1 MKILLVNPPMER
13 LSGVAS
19 WFFPL
24 GLTYL
29 ASVLRRNGHE
39 VHVYVADNFGRTSKI
54 EHPNQRMALDIYL
67 ETLYD
72 EKHEAWAEFHSIL
85 HELQPDVVGITAYT
99 RFVGS
104 CLKIASLCKEYNP
117 ACKVII
123 GGTHPTIQSS
133 ELLESE
139 FVDFLVLGEGENT
152 IQELVKYLYDRNT
165 AYHEIDG
172 LSYKRNGDIV
182 HNKPRM
188 LINNLD
194 EIPIPS
200 RDLLMGIENFTS
212 EDMGV
217 IITSRGCPYHCTYCA
232 CPKMWRGV
240 RYRSIDNVIE
250 EIRQVMLE
258 YGTVQFAIYDDTFTI
273 NRQRVLE
280 FCKTLAKE
288 RININWTCTTRLD
301 LLDDEQLIM
310 MKKSGCNNVKVGVE
324 SGSPEILELMKKKET
339 MDEMRKGAELLKM
352 HGFFW
357 SGYFMMGLPNE
368 TKKDVLDTL
377 EFMKEL
383 KPNFAQMSI
392 FLPLPGTELFSL
404 GVRQGL
410 YKPKMN
416 IDEFFKLN
424 PDDYYFVDPN
434 RRVTTMEME
443 EFNSLRDHVFN
454 SFHKYNSRLSGMF
467 ARAMARRK
475 AYINDPRLLLHDIK
489 RAATLIWS

>member
-13 LSGVAS
+13 LTGVAS

-24 GLTYL
+24 GLAYL
-29 ASVLRRNGHE
+29 ASVLQRDEHE
-39 VHVYVADNFGRTSKI
+39 VHVYVADSFGRSSRI
-54 EHPNQRMALDIYL
+54 EHPNQRWALGEYIN
-67 ETLYD
+67 TLHQ
-72 EKHEAWAEFHSIL
+72 EHEAWNEFSNIL
-85 HELQPDVVGITAYT
+85 QELQPGVVGITAYT
-99 RFVGS
+99 RFVAS
-104 CLKIASLCKEYNP
+104 SLKIASLCKKYNP
-117 ACKVII
+117 QCKVII
-123 GGTHPTIQSS
+123 GGTHATIQQP

-139 FVDFLVLGEGENT
+139 HVDFLIVGEGENT
-152 IQELVKYLYDRNT
+152 ILQLVKYLDTRNT

-172 LSYKRNGDIV
+172 LSYRRNGDVV

-240 RYRSIDNVIE
+240 RYRSIDNVIK
-250 EIRQVMLE
+250 EIQQVIQQ

-280 FCKTLAKE
+280 FCKTLIKE
-288 RININWTCTTRLD
+288 KININWTCTTRLD

-324 SGSPEILELMKKKET
+324 SGSPEILELMKKKENKDDIRHGAT
-339 MDEMRKGAELLKM
+339 LLRK

-357 SGYFMMGLPNE
+357 SGYFMMGIPTE
-368 TKKDVLDTL
+368 TKEDILDTL
-377 EFMKEL
+377 EFMQEL

-404 GVRQGL
+404 GLKLGL
-410 YKPKMN
+410 YKPKMSL
-416 IDEFFKLN
+416 DEFFSLN

-434 RRVTTMEME
+434 RRVTTMETE
-443 EFNSLRDHVFN
+443 EFNKIRDYVFEN
-454 SFHKYNSRLSGMF
+454 FRRYNSRFSGLF
-467 ARAMARRK
+467 ARAVARRK

-489 RAATLIWS
+489 RAASLLKF